1 MEKNKILLVKFA
13 NRLKDELDQTG
24 RSRIF
29 YQKGIITK
37 KIDRILEEF
46 LGD

>member
-1 MEKNKILLVKFA
+1 METNKILLVKFA

-24 RSRIF
+24 RARIF
-29 YQKGIITK
+29 YQKGVISK
-37 KIDRILEEF
+37 KIDKILEEF